1 MKFRSKRAEIYL
13 LLALGMVGLSAIEP
27 AHAQL
32 AIGGGG
38 GGMLAQV
45 INWVVTNIVQ
55 GLILA
60 AVLFV
65 GALLIFGRHTLAGVA
80 VVAIGAVVI
89 SQYQTIAGLF
99 GIGG

>member
-1 MKFRSKRAEIYL
+1 MRFLSKHRAGSLALMAIL
-13 LLALGMVGLSAIEP
+13 LLVAVEP

-45 INWVVTNIVQ
+45 IQWVVQNIVQ

-60 AVLFV
+60 AVLLV
-65 GALLIFGRHTLAGVA
+65 GCMLIFGRHTLAGIA
-80 VVAIGAVVI
+80 VVAIGAIVI
-89 SQYQTIAGLF
+89 SQYQAIAGMF